1 MEGIRPIKPNPL
13 FLFLFSSPITI
24 MVKTESNQTAL
35 VSGALITLGTRI
47 LEESQDGTTA
57 ETIGGRDADRK
68 NLAQLVAALLHR
80 KLLEKRRV

>member
-1 MEGIRPIKPNPL
+1 
-13 FLFLFSSPITI
+13 

-57 ETIGGRDADRK
+57 ETLNGRDADRK
-68 NLAQLVAALLHR
+68 NLAQLVAALMHR
-80 KLLEKRRV
+80 KLLEKRRS